1 MLYKFKI
8 PTNAW
13 VTPYC
18 ETMTDSYYHSINN
31 LGVKGVEELVWPGK
45 PDFVPLADAFILR
58 YHAPRVDFLT
68 AARLNSMTAWLI
80 TKKTLDILLRFKL
93 PEHGIYDA
101 WVEHRKKR
109 YPYKI
114 IHLYHSYDKVVDFEK
129 SSFYVVDYLDKTNER
144 ISIKDEKEYHLAHTN
159 LPHGCHIAAR
169 KLYFIEENSIDMDL
183 FKMRFIGSGFFFK
196 QNIVDALRVN
206 SITGIDFEPITQP
219 IIRRIRWSDTGLP
232 VED

>member
-58 YHAPRVDFLT
+58 YHAHRVDFLT
-68 AARLNSMTAWLI
+68 AARLNYLSGWLI
-80 TKKTLDILLRFKL
+80 SEKMLDILLGFKL

-101 WVEHRKKR
+101 WVVHRKKR
-109 YPYKI
+109 YLYKI
-114 IHLYHSYDKVVDFEK
+114 LHLYHSYDNVVDFGK

-144 ISIKDEKEYHLAHTN
+144 VYIKDEKEYHLALSKLSQHN
-159 LPHGCHIAAR
+159 HMAAH
-169 KLYFIEENSIDMDL
+169 KLYFIEESLIDVDI
-183 FKMRFIGSGFFFK
+183 FKMQFIGSGIFFK
-196 QNIVDALRVN
+196 KNIVDALKAN
-206 SITGIDFEPITQP
+206 SITGIDFEPVTQP
-219 IIRRIRWSDTGLP
+219 LTRNIRWADTGLP
-232 VED
+232 VAD